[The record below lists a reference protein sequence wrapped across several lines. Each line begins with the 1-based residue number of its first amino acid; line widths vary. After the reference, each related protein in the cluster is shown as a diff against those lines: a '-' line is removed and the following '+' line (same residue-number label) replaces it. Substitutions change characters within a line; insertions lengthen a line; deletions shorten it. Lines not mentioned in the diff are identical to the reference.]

1 MPTAFDVLAEPN
13 RREILGVLREGE
25 ACVGELVERLRLS
38 QPAVSKHLRVLRE
51 AGMVVARAERQQRIY
66 RLEPGPL
73 QELDEWL
80 EPYRSHW
87 SGALDRLDGHLAA
100 TRRAE
105 PGPGVGPPAPGTQ
118 DAATQD
124 AATQDPATQDPEAPE
139 PGERNRP

>member
-1 MPTAFDVLAEPN
+1 MSTAFDVLAEPN

-80 EPYRSHW
+80 EPYRAHW
-87 SGALDRLDGHLAA
+87 SGALDRLGGHLAA
-100 TRRAE
+100 TRTTE
-105 PGPGVGPPAPGTQ
+105 PGPDAEAPAAGTQDPGTQ
-118 DAATQD
+118 
-124 AATQDPATQDPEAPE
+124 APE
-139 PGERNRP
+139 VPQPGERNRP